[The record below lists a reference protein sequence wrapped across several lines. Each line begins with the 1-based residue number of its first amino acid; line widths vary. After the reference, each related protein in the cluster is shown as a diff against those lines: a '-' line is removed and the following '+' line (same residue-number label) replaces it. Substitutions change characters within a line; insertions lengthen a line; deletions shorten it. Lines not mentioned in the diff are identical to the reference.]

1 MDRNEGHSPAVHRRW
16 QRPLPPAAPAPA
28 GSPTRQL
35 GCCAL
40 PRRAVCSGPPAQTPR
55 TPHRQKAG
63 LGAMGRAGGSRCF
76 WKGRRSVRN
85 QCCSFVSQQKVVF
98 HL

>member
-1 MDRNEGHSPAVHRRW
+1 MDRNEGHSPALRRRW

-40 PRRAVCSGPPAQTPR
+40 PRWHRPHGPLTDKKQGWGLWGGLEAADVSGRGGDQYAISAVRLLVNRKLYFIYETC
-55 TPHRQKAG
+55 
-63 LGAMGRAGGSRCF
+63 
-76 WKGRRSVRN
+76 
-85 QCCSFVSQQKVVF
+85 
-98 HL
+98 